1 MAGAESRADL
11 ATLAAVGADPRR
23 RRSLAMAQASVVG
36 VLGAIVG
43 VGFGTYVALIAL
55 EGFGLAPWMVP
66 WPLLAV
72 IGVGVPLVAV
82 LVSGLFTRS
91 RLPVVRRM
99 AA

>member
-1 MAGAESRADL
+1 M
-11 ATLAAVGADPRR
+11 
-23 RRSLAMAQASVVG
+23 
-36 VLGAIVG
+36 
-43 VGFGTYVALIAL
+43 IAL